1 MAKSTKAAAKK
12 VAPKKA
18 AKKTAVKKKVKYQ
31 GEGEA
36 IDPLEA
42 GTSLGA
48 LEDDERT
55 EEQKI
60 ADVLNNK
67 AVS

>member
-1 MAKSTKAAAKK
+1 MAKSKKVAAKK
-12 VAPKKA
+12 IAPKKA
-18 AKKTAVKKKVKYQ
+18 AKKATPKKVKYQ
-31 GEGEA
+31 GESEA

-42 GTSLGA
+42 GTSLGE
-48 LEDDERT
+48 LEVDERT

-67 AVS
+67 AVN